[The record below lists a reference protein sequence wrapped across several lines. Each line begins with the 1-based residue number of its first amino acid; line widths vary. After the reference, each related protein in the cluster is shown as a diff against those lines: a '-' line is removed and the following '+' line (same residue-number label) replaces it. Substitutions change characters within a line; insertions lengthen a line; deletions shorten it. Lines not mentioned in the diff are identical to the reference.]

1 MGCKIHGGHVCVS
14 HWAGEKYIWGESLSF
29 ILTVKKENW
38 HCSPEQQEPAGKAK
52 NHGREKS
59 SFSSRPRESKCFPES
74 HTLPC
79 PWFFTLCCP
88 RLCSN
93 AAATFLHWLTDGTRQ
108 LEPQL
113 LCCWH
118 VTKAPHIST
127 SARLVHWASS
137 VQLFPGGSA
146 DHCQIRKLLSALQP
160 ERLQGKEF
168 HLWKVWF
175 YYQGY
180 ISPSESLRVK
190 KSFLMIE
197 EGSKS
202 FNFLQEIYAN
212 CTERYNWK
220 YTARK
225 MYLGKMYSHVSGI
238 SNRFGRWQDGI
249 SLQMTT
255 R

>member
-108 LEPQL
+108 QEPQL

-127 SARLVHWASS
+127 SAPLVHWASS

-175 YYQGY
+175 YCQGY
-180 ISPSESLRVK
+180 ISPSESLRIK
-190 KSFLMIE
+190 KIFLNDWRRFQDFQFQFSPKHIC
-197 EGSKS
+197 K
-202 FNFLQEIYAN
+202 LHRKIQLEIY
-212 CTERYNWK
+212 
-220 YTARK
+220 
-225 MYLGKMYSHVSGI
+225 S
-238 SNRFGRWQDGI
+238 
-249 SLQMTT
+249 
-255 R
+255 